1 MWLLCYFVLLF
12 LSVYLF
18 FQKKSKKEKCGPP
31 LVPGLSKTNDK
42 LGNLEDIAKAGSMV
56 KFLKDLHARFGP
68 IASYWHKDVFTIS
81 LADLKYLKLT
91 EKMFDRHRALFEFA
105 EPLISN
111 KSLQFLNGQ
120 FGRSR
125 YKLLSEPF
133 GYSGCCQVFDVM
145 KNIVREF
152 TSKWRLGDKLE
163 LHESMMRLAINI
175 ILKTNFGYYF
185 ENSENSERLLTL
197 YFNVINDLDD
207 VLNGL
212 WAFGCEDERE
222 ENFQKKL
229 SEFKAEMRTI
239 VEEHKRRKY
248 NGDYDRAPFLD
259 IALENCDDED
269 EIVHQAITFMTGGFH
284 TTGTYMT
291 WFFYNLG
298 LFPEIQAKVGK
309 EIVDRFGI
317 SGLRSLEDM
326 KQLDYTR
333 KVMDE
338 TLRHAKIGL
347 FTERQAETDLE
358 VDGFLI
364 PQGSQIVN
372 ALCLTLD
379 DKNSFK
385 NPGKFDPDN
394 IGPARK
400 TGLAFSPFGFGV
412 RKCPGYKFAEVEM
425 ALVAVEILARFK
437 IEIEEQDR
445 DVKHVYGFITKPDR
459 EILIQLGK
467 I

>member
-1 MWLLCYFVLLF
+1 MWLLYFVVLF
-12 LSVYLF
+12 LSVFLF
-18 FQKKSKKEKCGPP
+18 IKRNSKQKNAGKPQ
-31 LVPGLSKTNDK
+31 VPGLSKTSDK

-68 IASYWHKDVFTIS
+68 IASYWHKDVYTVS
-81 LADLKYLKLT
+81 LGDIKYLKVT

-125 YKLLSEPF
+125 HKLLSEPF
-133 GYSGCCQVFDVM
+133 GYSGCCQVFEMM

-152 TSKWRLGDKLE
+152 TSQWRVGDKIN
-163 LHESMMRLAINI
+163 LHDSMMRLAINI
-175 ILKTNFGYYF
+175 MLKTNFGYYF
-185 ENSENSERLLTL
+185 DNSENSERLLTQ
-197 YFNVINDLDD
+197 YFKVINDLDD

-212 WAFGCEDERE
+212 WAFGCDDERE
-222 ENFQKKL
+222 EVFQKNL
-229 SEFKAEMRTI
+229 LEFKAEMRTI
-239 VEEHKRRKY
+239 VQEHKRRKHA
-248 NGDYDRAPFLD
+248 GDYYKAPFLD
-259 IALENCDDED
+259 ISLDNFDDED

-298 LFPEIQAKVGK
+298 LFPDIQAKVV
-309 EIVDRFGI
+309 EEVVDKFG
-317 SGLRSLEDM
+317 SEGLESVDDM
-326 KQLDYTR
+326 KRLDYTR
-333 KVMDE
+333 KGMDE

-347 FTERQAETDLE
+347 FTERQAETDME
-358 VDGFLI
+358 VEGFHI
-364 PQGSQIVN
+364 PQGSQILN

-385 NPGKFDPDN
+385 NPGNFDPDN
-394 IGPARK
+394 IQPARK

-425 ALVAVEILARFK
+425 ALVATEILARFN
-437 IEIEEQDR
+437 IEIAEEDR
-445 DVKHVYGFITKPDR
+445 NVQHVYGFITKPDR
-459 EILIQLGK
+459 EISVQLGK

>member
-1 MWLLCYFVLLF
+1 MM
-12 LSVYLF
+12 
-18 FQKKSKKEKCGPP
+18 KS
-31 LVPGLSKTNDK
+31 
-42 LGNLEDIAKAGSMV
+42 
-56 KFLKDLHARFGP
+56 
-68 IASYWHKDVFTIS
+68 
-81 LADLKYLKLT
+81 
-91 EKMFDRHRALFEFA
+91 
-105 EPLISN
+105 
-111 KSLQFLNGQ
+111 
-120 FGRSR
+120 
-125 YKLLSEPF
+125 
-133 GYSGCCQVFDVM
+133 
-145 KNIVREF
+145 IVREF
-152 TSKWRLGDKLE
+152 TSQWKVGNKIKL
-163 LHESMMRLAINI
+163 HDSMMRLAINI

-298 LFPEIQAKVGK
+298 LFPEIQAKVVE
-309 EIVDRFGI
+309 EIVDKFG
-317 SGLRSLEDM
+317 SEGLESVDDM
-326 KQLDYTR
+326 KRLDYTR

-347 FTERQAETDLE
+347 FTERQAETDME
-358 VDGFLI
+358 VEGFHI
-364 PQGSQIVN
+364 PQGSQ
-372 ALCLTLD
+372 
-379 DKNSFK
+379 
-385 NPGKFDPDN
+385 
-394 IGPARK
+394 
-400 TGLAFSPFGFGV
+400 
-412 RKCPGYKFAEVEM
+412 
-425 ALVAVEILARFK
+425 
-437 IEIEEQDR
+437 
-445 DVKHVYGFITKPDR
+445 
-459 EILIQLGK
+459 
-467 I
+467 